1 MDKQHQSTCGFI
13 SGKVF
18 KPEWERIV
26 PFMPAFKCLK
36 IIDFSYKHDYCIC
49 DIFNGRS
56 PTPSLLV
63 YKQSESELKSNLRQK
78 IIAK

>member
-1 MDKQHQSTCGFI
+1 MEKQHQSTCGFI

-36 IIDFSYKHDYCIC
+36 IIDFSYK
-49 DIFNGRS
+49 
-56 PTPSLLV
+56 
-63 YKQSESELKSNLRQK
+63 QM
-78 IIAK
+78 IIASVTYLMEGLLLLFWFINNLSWSQI

>member
-36 IIDFSYKHDYCIC
+36 IIDFSYK
-49 DIFNGRS
+49 
-56 PTPSLLV
+56 
-63 YKQSESELKSNLRQK
+63 QM
-78 IIAK
+78 IIASETFIWAEVKFKAKDNCKVN